1 MQQQQSAQPLQLRR
15 TRNPSLGDQVR
26 EKRDDLASRTSPA
39 LREVSARSAGRN
51 EKPGVIRRAEEV
63 PHSRTT
69 FNPTVDNSPPVDMF
83 NHMVE
88 HYQTRLDLIF
98 RSLGDPTRRAMLER
112 LAKGEQTVSELAA
125 PHRMSLAAASK
136 HIQTLERAGLVK
148 RTVRGRIHYCRID
161 PRPLA
166 RADDWLHSYERL
178 WDTRIERLV
187 ELLRHPD
194 NNPSDSE

>member
-1 MQQQQSAQPLQLRR
+1 MR
-15 TRNPSLGDQVR
+15 
-26 EKRDDLASRTSPA
+26 
-39 LREVSARSAGRN
+39 
-51 EKPGVIRRAEEV
+51 I
-63 PHSRTT
+63 
-69 FNPTVDNSPPVDMF
+69 FNR
-83 NHMVE
+83 MVE
-88 HYQTRLDLIF
+88 HTQARLDLVF
-98 RSLGDPTRRAMLER
+98 RALGDHTRRSMLER

-148 RTVRGRIHYCRID
+148 RTVRGRIHYVRID

-166 RADDWLHSYERL
+166 RADDWLRGYERL

-194 NNPSDSE
+194 NDPSDSE